1 MYDAGKIIPGLV
13 VFLVLITF
21 PVWYN
26 AASGKASYV
35 PDPQI
40 ITTAPACVA
49 PTDYMKAA
57 HMDLLNQWRDEV
69 VREGQREYIAPDG
82 KVYQKSLSN
91 TCMDCHSNK
100 TEFCDRCHDYMAVGQ
115 PNCWECHVE
124 PEEGRR

>member
-13 VFLVLITF
+13 IFLVLITF

-40 ITTAPACVA
+40 TTTAEACVA
-49 PTDYMKAA
+49 PTEYMKAA
-57 HMDLLNQWRDEV
+57 HMDLLNQWRNEV
-69 VREGQREYIAPDG
+69 VREGQREYISPEG
-82 KVYQKSLSN
+82 KVYKKSLSN
-91 TCMDCHSNK
+91 TCMDCHANK
-100 TEFCDRCHDYMAVGQ
+100 AEFCDRCHSYVAVGQ

-124 PEEGRR
+124 PQENRR